1 MRMTR
6 RMFKL
11 GVLSIG
17 ALTLGVAAAGSA
29 RHVAGGPSAAR
40 LEADLA
46 ARLTSNPAKAAFS
59 VPSFERHEASQDGLV
74 RFEAHVRLDWAP
86 GMRLRVLHAVGP
98 TAEDAYGALREAA
111 VDLFVGVVP
120 GFERPATAA

>member
-11 GVLSIG
+11 GVLSLG
-17 ALTLGVAAAGSA
+17 ALSLGVAAAGGA
-29 RHVAGGPSAAR
+29 RHVADAPSAAR

-46 ARLTSNPAKAAFS
+46 DCLTSNPTNAAFT
-59 VPSFERHEASQDGLV
+59 VPAFERQALSRDMVRLEAQ
-74 RFEAHVRLDWAP
+74 VRLDWAP
-86 GMRLRVLHAVGP
+86 GMRLRVLHATGT
-98 TAEDAYGALREAA
+98 TAEDAYGALRKAA

-120 GFERPATAA
+120 GFERPAIAA

>member
-17 ALTLGVAAAGSA
+17 ALSLGVAAAGGA
-29 RHVAGGPSAAR
+29 RHVAAGPSAAR

-46 ARLTSNPAKAAFS
+46 ARLTRNPAKAAFT
-59 VPSFERHEASQDGLV
+59 VPAFEQHEASQDGLV
-74 RFEAHVRLDWAP
+74 RLEAHVRLDWAP
-86 GMRLRVLHAVGP
+86 GMRLRVLHAAGP

-111 VDLFVGVVP
+111 VNLFVGVVP
-120 GFERPATAA
+120 GFERPTTAA